1 MEAVATPVSPTL
13 PLHERE
19 KRSEFLLDALKSAV
33 AAGGEVR
40 LFRSGKLNG
49 LFPART
55 GSAGEAATSAIRDG
69 MLSLVRTES
78 KGKQVVEWVQVT
90 PAGVTYL
97 HDHDSPKA
105 VLRELK
111 QTLDVARGGLPE
123 WMDAARQE
131 VVLLSERFERRAAE
145 ILARLDS
152 LANRVE
158 ESLRRAEAAGP
169 IVPQALA
176 EVVPWSLAAL
186 AYLDSRK
193 AAGATEPCSFPE
205 LYRAVR
211 AESLAAF
218 HDGLRRLYEAGAVRL
233 EPAEL
238 SEPEFA
244 AVIGGR
250 LVAAVAR

>member
-1 MEAVATPVSPTL
+1 MDAVATPAAPSI

-19 KRSEFLLDALKSAV
+19 KRSEFLLDALKTAV
-33 AAGGEVR
+33 ATGGEVR
-40 LFRSGKLNG
+40 LFRAGKLNG

-55 GSAGEAATSAIRDG
+55 GSAGEAATTAIRDG
-69 MLSLVRTES
+69 LLSLVRTES
-78 KGKQVVEWVQVT
+78 KGKQVVEWVHVT
-90 PAGVTYL
+90 PTGVTYL

-111 QTLDVARGGLPE
+111 QTLDAARGGLPE

-131 VVLLSERFERRAAE
+131 VATLSERFERRAAE
-145 ILARLDS
+145 MLARLDS

-158 ESLRRAEAAGP
+158 ETLRRAEAAGP
-169 IVPQALA
+169 TVSQALA
-176 EVVPWSLAAL
+176 EVVPWALAAL

-193 AAGATEPCSFPE
+193 AAGATEPCPFPE

-211 AESLAAF
+211 AESLAEF

-250 LVAAVAR
+250 LCGTISR